1 MKRNI
6 LRNVLAGLIFL
17 IGLGVLFY
25 PVGSDLWN
33 QYRQNQLAKNYENTV
48 KQLTPKDYSKWRDAA
63 KKYNKNLK
71 WQAYDAFSGTDLDK
85 DDPYWSLLNVNGD
98 SIMGYIEIPKISVRL
113 AIYHGTGE
121 DALEKGVGHLVGT
134 SLPVGGKG
142 THSVLSAH
150 CGLPTALLFTNLDQ
164 MQTGDL
170 FYLHVLGD
178 TLAYE
183 VDQILVVE
191 PDDISALE
199 PVAGKDYV
207 TLLTCTPYGVN
218 THRLLVRGHRTKV
231 PADKQDVTALDQ
243 ILASLGWKA
252 KLLIAL
258 AAILVLGIVVMI
270 VRKRRAKRTN

>member
-6 LRNVLAGLIFL
+6 VRNILAALIFL

-33 QYRQNQLAKNYENTV
+33 QYRQNQLAEDYEQTV
-48 KQLTPKDYSKWRDAA
+48 RQLTPEDYSKWRNAA
-63 KKYNKNLK
+63 KKYNKQLQ

-85 DDPYWSLLNVNGD
+85 DDPYWSLLNVNNDGV
-98 SIMGYIEIPKISVRL
+98 MGYLEIPKISVRL
-113 AIYHGTGE
+113 AIYHGTSE
-121 DALEKGVGHLVGT
+121 KVLEQGVGHLVGT

-164 MQTGDL
+164 MQKGDL

-218 THRLLVRGHRTKV
+218 THRLLVRGHRTTV
-231 PADKQDVTALDQ
+231 PDNKQDVTPLDQ

-258 AAILVLGIVVMI
+258 AAIALLAIVIALVK
-270 VRKRRAKRTN
+270 KRRKKREN

>member
-6 LRNVLAGLIFL
+6 VRNILAALIFL
-17 IGLGVLFY
+17 VGLGVLFY

-33 QYRQNQLAKNYENTV
+33 QYRQNQLAEDYEQTV
-48 KQLTPKDYSKWRDAA
+48 RQLTPEDYSKWRDAA
-63 KKYNKNLK
+63 KKYNKHLQ

-85 DDPYWSLLNVNGD
+85 DDPYWSLLHVNKGGV
-98 SIMGYIEIPKISVRL
+98 MGYLEIPKISVRL
-113 AIYHGTGE
+113 AIYHGTSE
-121 DALEKGVGHLVGT
+121 KALEQGVGHLVGT

-164 MQTGDL
+164 MQKGDL

-191 PDDISALE
+191 PDDISALK

-231 PADKQDVTALDQ
+231 PDNKQDVTPLDQ

-258 AAILVLGIVVMI
+258 AAIVLLAIVIAI
-270 VRKRRAKRTN
+270 VKKRRRKR